1 MGYRI
6 TTVSRLTGIPR
17 NTLLAW
23 ERRYGLVE
31 PGRSEN
37 GYRDY
42 SEADVDYLRRIKQLI
57 DSGHKISEAISLL
70 ADAAR
75 EGRLNAGSKAAA
87 DLGRMTHDLVDALVS
102 MERPRAEGVLRR
114 ADMYSFEQRV
124 RDLFLPSLREVGDRW
139 RAGEVSIAQEHF
151 ATAFLR
157 ERLLAVLVGLG
168 FGPVHAPRVVCAC
181 VAGERHDGGLLGLA
195 ARLAIRGH
203 RVVWLGSD
211 LPAEEVVRAAD
222 QGFVRM
228 VCLSAVTEHCE
239 DGLLTFVDTVREG
252 LRDDCRL
259 VVGGAL
265 IHPSKLPQREGVE
278 WIDCVDT
285 FLEALD
291 NAEQSRA

>member
-42 SEADVDYLRRIKQLI
+42 SEADVEYLRRIKQLI

-70 ADAAR
+70 GDAAR
-75 EGRLNAGSKAAA
+75 EGRLAAGSQAVAELA
-87 DLGRMTHDLVDALVS
+87 RVAEDMVDALAS
-102 MERPRAEGVLRR
+102 MERPRAEAVLRR

-124 RDLFLPSLREVGDRW
+124 RDLLLPALRTVGDRW
-139 RAGEVSIAQEHF
+139 HRGELSIAQEHF

-168 FGPVHAPRVVCAC
+168 FGPVHGPRVVCAC
-181 VAGERHDGGLLGLA
+181 VSGERHDGGLLGLA
-195 ARLAIRGH
+195 ARLAIRGY
-203 RVVWLGSD
+203 RVVWLGAD
-211 LPAEEVVRAAD
+211 LPAEEVVRAA
-222 QGFVRM
+222 QQSPVRI
-228 VCLSAVTEHCE
+228 VCLSAMTSHVSES
-239 DGLLTFVDTVREG
+239 LLPFVDIVRAG
-252 LRDDCRL
+252 LPEDCRL
-259 VVGGAL
+259 VVGGGS
-265 IHPSKLPQREGVE
+265 IRGGELPQLAGVE
-278 WIDCVDT
+278 WIASADS
-285 FLEALD
+285 FLQGLD
-291 NAEQSRA
+291 NAE